1 MNDDDI
7 FQKLSSVVCKIIG
20 MEVKPTNSKM
30 IRSKISQRAKEAGF
44 TSLSEYFE
52 FYKLN
57 RSVETKSLISV
68 LTTHHT
74 FFFRESGQFDFI
86 KKNFDVLIKNLK
98 VQGRTTINIWSVAAS
113 EGQEIYSLA
122 MFFDYHLKAYG
133 GKFTYKIWGTD
144 VDESCIQIAKNGV
157 YFKKDL
163 YKVPAHYLS
172 SHWQSGKAHLQN
184 YVKVKSSLKDKC
196 TFGVLNLLELESK
209 APKNEKFDYIF
220 CRNVFIYFSQPVMEK
235 IFRGL
240 SDRLYDTGYVM
251 LGISESVEGKKLMME
266 NLGNSV
272 YRKMVTHDSAALSDQ
287 YNRQRVDHRSDV
299 GSSDIV
305 QDKIKTRVY
314 CAGLDSYLLSIEK
327 AVSGY
332 DDMQLILFKSVD
344 DFFEAEMKFSGV
356 LIIGNEFLNDSR
368 FSSLSDKIFSIII
381 FLNHG
386 ENLNSMCMNPGHE
399 RFVDAI
405 RVEESSDPDIGSL
418 IDHLSYQVYSASLNH
433 KKGKLSPVISG
444 VNEKVLLI
452 QIDMKNLMFLKRVLH
467 FFQAPFPPV
476 VILINEH
483 FGLLGNLTSVIESM
497 TPFKVELLSGDQDE
511 LFPNRVYLV
520 DFKDFS
526 MLSTMVVRKQ
536 VIHLIAPFAG
546 RDEKSEISTLKP
558 DLVIRLQDKRTWI
571 AESNGL
577 VVNDNFS
584 EQDITELLF
593 KYLLHSGD

>member
-7 FQKLSSVVCKIIG
+7 FQKLSSVICKIIG

-74 FFFRESGQFDFI
+74 FFFRESGQFEFI

-98 VQGRTTINIWSVAAS
+98 SQGRTTINIWSVAAS

-163 YKVPAHYLS
+163 YKVPSHYLS

-209 APKNEKFDYIF
+209 APKNERFDYIF

-235 IFRGL
+235 IFKGL
-240 SDRLYDTGYVM
+240 SDRLYDTGYIM

-272 YRKMVTHDSAALSDQ
+272 YRKIVTHDSATLSDQ
-287 YNRQRVDHRSDV
+287 KIRQRVGSHSKIEASDR
-299 GSSDIV
+299 V
-305 QDKIKTRVY
+305 QDKIRTRVY
-314 CAGLDSYLLSIEK
+314 CVGLESHLSSIEK
-327 AVSGY
+327 AVSGH
-332 DDMQLILFKSVD
+332 DEMQLVLFKSVD
-344 DFFEAEMKFSGV
+344 DFFETGQQHSGV
-356 LIIGNEFLNDSR
+356 MVIGNELLNDSR
-368 FSSLSDKIFSIII
+368 FSSLSDKIISIII
-381 FLNHG
+381 FLNRDDK
-386 ENLNSMCMNPGHE
+386 LNSVCLNLGPDRSIDIISGG
-399 RFVDAI
+399 
-405 RVEESSDPDIGSL
+405 ESSDPEAGLSM
-418 IDHLSYQVYSASLNH
+418 DHLSYQLYASSVSH
-433 KKGKLSPVISG
+433 KNGKLSPVISG
-444 VNEKVLLI
+444 VNEKVLFI
-452 QIDMKNLMFLKRVLH
+452 QIDMKNLIFLKRILH

-476 VILINEH
+476 AILINEN
-483 FGLLGNLTSVIESM
+483 FGLLEHMTSVTDSM
-497 TPFKVELLSGDQDE
+497 TPFKVELLSGGQDE
-511 LFPNRVYLV
+511 LFPNRIYIFDLKKFSEFSTLV
-520 DFKDFS
+520 SGKK
-526 MLSTMVVRKQ
+526 M
-536 VIHLIAPFAG
+536 IHLIAPFAG
-546 RDEKSEISTLKP
+546 REEKSEFSNLKP
-558 DLVIRLQDKRTWI
+558 DLLIRLTDNKTWI
-571 AESNGL
+571 AESKGL
-577 VVNDNFS
+577 VVKDDFS
-584 EQDITELLF
+584 EQDITEVLF
-593 KYLLHSGD
+593 KFLLGSGD